1 MADNL
6 ARVLDQRCLLA
17 LSLAA
22 TLVLFNE
29 AIVQPSL
36 LRLMTDAPLINVA
49 GRQRMLSQR
58 LAKAALIIERESGSA
73 RSRPLDELSSVLR
86 IWSASQASL
95 SAGRAGVLSIGAN
108 SPRVRNAFE
117 RIEPVFSRLKE
128 AARSLVEEASKE
140 VTNRDETRR
149 SIGLI
154 LANEAE
160 YLERM
165 EQVVG
170 FYEEESRQRV
180 DELRMIGI
188 VVTGLILVALFV
200 IGRWILRPAV
210 GLIRLQVAE
219 LRRARLELEDRVEER
234 TRQLEEANAR
244 HLKLVEQLGHADR
257 TTMIGEMASS
267 LAHELNQ
274 PLGAI
279 ANYAEGCLIA
289 LKSPT
294 PAIDEVTSAIER
306 LLESTLRAGR
316 IIGQVRRFV
325 TRHGPNREWFD
336 PNRTVGE
343 VEEILAAEATRAGI
357 TVLVKPAPQLPLL
370 WGDPTQIQQ
379 VLINLVRNAFESLRQ
394 SQVDGP
400 KVIMRTEHDD
410 DNGVIFEVED
420 NGEGIEPSKL
430 NRVFD
435 AYYSTR
441 AEGMGMGLAIC
452 RSIVEAHQG
461 QLQVKSDQG
470 TRTVFQFILPVSGDD
485 DAECDGLR
493 RG

>member
-1 MADNL
+1 MDDNL

-17 LSLAA
+17 LSIAA

-58 LAKAALIIERESGSA
+58 LAKAALVIERERESA
-73 RSRPLDELSSVLR
+73 RSRPLEELSSVHR
-86 IWSASQASL
+86 IWSASHASL
-95 SAGRAGVLSIGAN
+95 SAGRAGASSAGAN
-108 SPRVRNAFE
+108 SPEVKNAFE
-117 RIEPVFSRLKE
+117 QIDPVFSRLKE
-128 AARSLVEEASKE
+128 AARTLVEVASKE
-140 VTNRDETRR
+140 GANRDEIRR
-149 SIGLI
+149 YTGLI
-154 LANEAE
+154 LANEPE

-170 FYEEESRQRV
+170 FYEEESRKRV
-180 DELRMIGI
+180 GELRMIGI
-188 VVTGLILVALFV
+188 VVTSLILVALFA
-200 IGRWILRPAV
+200 IGRWVLRPAV
-210 GLIRLQVAE
+210 GLIRLHVAE
-219 LRRARLELEDRVEER
+219 LRRARLELEDRVEQR
-234 TRQLEEANAR
+234 TRQFEEAKER

-294 PAIDEVTSAIER
+294 PALGEVSSAIER

-336 PNRTVGE
+336 PNRTVAV
-343 VEEILAAEATRAGI
+343 VEEILTAEAARAGI
-357 TVLVKPAPQLPLL
+357 VVLVKPAPQLPLL
-370 WGDPTQIQQ
+370 WGDPAQIEQ

-394 SQVDGP
+394 SQVDCP
-400 KVIMRTEHDD
+400 KVIMRTEPDD
-410 DNGVIFEVED
+410 KNGVMFEVED
-420 NGEGIEPSKL
+420 NGEGIGPSEL

-441 AEGMGMGLAIC
+441 ADGMGMGLAIC
-452 RSIVEAHQG
+452 RSIVEAHHG
-461 QLQVKSDQG
+461 QLRVKSAQG
-470 TRTVFQFILPVSGDD
+470 TRTVFQFIIPVSGDD